1 MSRDTIISLAFF
13 ATMLILTIVFACVAK
28 HNRRRNWY
36 LVQKKYVHAF
46 TEQLVFVVA
55 FCVLFPCVL
64 FVKGLSWTLSTGL
77 AFCLLLLILPI
88 MRNPRTEVG
97 KDKLYVRNIWRKCKV
112 IPYSSILRI
121 YSASFKNNTSIIASV
136 EGEPK
141 PIQIAMSTYA
151 GMPELLE
158 ILMERCSGLISWKDL
173 PPELKKWVFENRS

>member
-1 MSRDTIISLAFF
+1 MSRDIVISLIFL
-13 ATMLILTIVFACVAK
+13 ATMPILIIVFACVAK

-36 LVQKKYVHAF
+36 LVQKKYVRAS
-46 TEQLVFVVA
+46 TEHLVFVVA
-55 FCVLFPCVL
+55 FCELFACAL
-64 FVKGLSWTLSTGL
+64 FAKGLSWMISTGL
-77 AFCLLLLILPI
+77 ALCLLLLILPI

-97 KDKLYVRNIWRKCKV
+97 KDELYVRNIWRKCKV

-136 EGEPK
+136 EGAPK

-158 ILMERCSGLISWKDL
+158 ILMERCPGLISWKDL
-173 PPELKKWVFENRS
+173 PPELKKWTFENRS